1 MSFVETMLLRYD
13 LKSLCALGVIFFVSA
28 LAYKLME
35 ANNNRIGKVIRTIY
49 SGKSNFSEKTEP
61 EHSFHKSRRYN
72 SLRDLKE
79 AAKIAVQNCLCSSN
93 KQRSS
98 WFDQAGF
105 KEMVL

>member
-49 SGKSNFSEKTEP
+49 SSKSNFSETTEP
-61 EHSFHKSRRYN
+61 EHKFHKSRRYK
-72 SLRDLKE
+72 SLKDLKE

-93 KQRSS
+93 QRSS
-98 WFDQAGF
+98 WFEQAGF

>member
-79 AAKIAVQNCLCSSN
+79 AAKIAVQNCLCSS

-98 WFDQAGF
+98 WFEQAGF

>member
-1 MSFVETMLLRYD
+1 
-13 LKSLCALGVIFFVSA
+13 
-28 LAYKLME
+28 ME

-49 SGKSNFSEKTEP
+49 SGKSNFSEKAEP

-79 AAKIAVQNCLCSSN
+79 AAKIAVQNCLCSS

-98 WFDQAGF
+98 WFEQAGF
-105 KEMVL
+105 NEMVL